1 MDQKYVAGKLIS
13 ISWVRIWFG
22 LCCGLVGFAGGIT
35 SLQAA
40 PVTVIYG
47 GNLDGELEP
56 CGCAETGNMGGLK
69 RHVTLVD
76 KLRQSAPELLLISSG
91 GLLSSIHAHERI
103 TGQFILQGIE
113 KIGYDAIGVQWPD
126 LAYGATFVTPYALP
140 WVSSNWQGETFT
152 KERVVETQGRR
163 FAIFSWLDPE
173 TSPQSDI
180 HAGGNPVDTRVA
192 PVMDRIRAAKKNG
205 AVTILLS
212 TLSADKV
219 ATLFDLAGI
228 DIVLQESG
236 YEKFGAPE
244 LRNGTLFL
252 KPGSRGMRFGRVDFE
267 LSTAGRVIAFKDEVI
282 TMPPEVVDAPRM
294 QEWYAA
300 YNLAI
305 KAAYQRS
312 VEIRKAADTGNRHYT
327 GAEACKTCHVTE
339 HNTWEKTRHARAY
352 DTLERVGKA
361 FDEDCIGCH
370 TVGFNRDG
378 GFIDKDVTSHL
389 LNVQCESCHGPGRDH
404 ATSAGQQRTSHTD
417 WKPEQMCAQC
427 HVPKHSPEF
436 AFNGYWP
443 KIQHGQGISSG
454 DDSKIT
460 TEK

>member
-1 MDQKYVAGKLIS
+1 MDKNCVARQFLLTPWLMV
-13 ISWVRIWFG
+13 WVALGVG
-22 LCCGLVGFAGGIT
+22 LLGVHSA
-35 SLQAA
+35 SSAQAA
-40 PVTVIYG
+40 PTTLIYA

-69 RHVTLVD
+69 RHVSIIDT
-76 KLRQSAPELLLISSG
+76 LRQTTPELLLISSG
-91 GLLSSIHAHERI
+91 GLLSSVHAHERI

-113 KIGYDAIGVQWPD
+113 KIGYDAIGVQWAD
-126 LAYGATFVTPYALP
+126 LAYGAAFVTPYSLP
-140 WVSSNWQGETFT
+140 WVSSNWRDKSFA
-152 KERVVETQGRR
+152 KERVVKKQGRH

-180 HAGGNPVDTRVA
+180 HAGGNPVDTGIE
-192 PVMDRIRAAKKNG
+192 PIMESIRAAKKNG
-205 AVTILLS
+205 AITILLS
-212 TLSADKV
+212 TSNADKI
-219 ATLFDLAGI
+219 AALFDLSHI
-228 DIVLQESG
+228 DVVLQESG

-252 KPGSRGMRFGRVDFE
+252 KPGSRGMRFGRVDIE
-267 LSTAGRVIAFKDEVI
+267 ISAANRITAFKDEVI
-282 TMPPEVVDAPRM
+282 TMPPEVADAPRM
-294 QEWYAA
+294 QEWYTA

-305 KAAYQRS
+305 KAAYQHS
-312 VEIRKAADTGNRHYT
+312 VEVRKAADSGSRPFI
-327 GAEACKTCHVTE
+327 GAETCKNCHATE
-339 HNTWEKTRHARAY
+339 YSLWEKTRHAHAY

-404 ATSAGQQRTSHTD
+404 ASSAGKHPTSHTE

-436 AFNGYWP
+436 EFNRYWP
-443 KIQHGQGISSG
+443 KVQHGQQTLGEG
-454 DDSKIT
+454 DKIT
-460 TEK
+460 PVKK